1 MKSEW
6 IPSKD
11 VRKYVEQLQYR
22 FTDREEAIFLYRYAK
37 MSWSEKRRH
46 LRKLAEQTED
56 MTLKNEIMEHLQGE
70 QRELRAFRKTAPGIL
85 FSCYEDEEFHETYFN
100 NVSGT
105 YQQAKTRG
113 IMEEEAFHICREKLM
128 DQPEKITKNE
138 RALYFDKDGE
148 ILNTDFVWREK
159 KGTFWDHLEERFEGG
174 HLKMPHPFVRGDAVY
189 DLHNKRYGIIVS
201 EKKEKDERILVMF
214 LKKGKWMKPEM
225 TEPWLLEYETLPN
238 SDVRKEIFQA
248 VKEISDQKPE
258 GLWNLQEAMR
268 RWNVKIKYK
277 GENEER

>member
-56 MTLKNEIMEHLQGE
+56 MTLKNEIMEHLHGE

-100 NVSGT
+100 NVSD
-105 YQQAKTRG
+105 R
-113 IMEEEAFHICREKLM
+113 
-128 DQPEKITKNE
+128 
-138 RALYFDKDGE
+138 
-148 ILNTDFVWREK
+148 
-159 KGTFWDHLEERFEGG
+159 
-174 HLKMPHPFVRGDAVY
+174 
-189 DLHNKRYGIIVS
+189 
-201 EKKEKDERILVMF
+201 
-214 LKKGKWMKPEM
+214 
-225 TEPWLLEYETLPN
+225 
-238 SDVRKEIFQA
+238 
-248 VKEISDQKPE
+248 
-258 GLWNLQEAMR
+258 
-268 RWNVKIKYK
+268 
-277 GENEER
+277 